1 MLWTHYTGSACFSQV
16 ENAVLTGVCENMNR
30 CCAPAVWEKRGVFK
44 GVFRAMLGMV
54 LGATFGEE
62 GYVAAAVGGCRSCG
76 KQVGLD
82 WAVLGW
88 VGLNRVGRL
97 MPVQ

>member
-30 CCAPAVWEKRGVFK
+30 CCAPAVWEKRGVVK

-76 KQVGLD
+76 
-82 WAVLGW
+82 
-88 VGLNRVGRL
+88 
-97 MPVQ
+97 